1 MNYKYSM
8 CFNQNRVQLSKYI
21 MDMMMIPHIYFFI
34 IPHKYQ
40 YDEIIVASESMYKGH
55 VNIPWV
61 WGGGAISN
69 S

>member
-1 MNYKYSM
+1 
-8 CFNQNRVQLSKYI
+8 
-21 MDMMMIPHIYFFI
+21 MDMMMIPHIFFFI

-40 YDEIIVASESMYKGH
+40 YDEIIVASESMYKCH

-61 WGGGAISN
+61 CVGGGGGGAISN